1 MEEGNH
7 EVKYAG
13 FLTRLLVFLVDIFVV
28 SFLIYTINIVVS
40 IEKSPI
46 VILLIWWLY
55 TAIML
60 SRWKTTLGGKIL
72 GTRILDSNLSEL
84 SFLKASIRFFVSISP
99 FILYTYLR
107 GLQHTMTLP
116 PSPTVQMLPQL
127 IFILLP
133 FIMYISKKRQMIHD
147 MLVKSI
153 VINVNSKTKETD
165 TIGERIVPI
174 GQKVLRVLGSLL
186 FLIVFGYVAM
196 YTFVFYTL
204 GKHSSNNYNASFHTQ
219 YDTND
224 FNDSRIIFYKKE
236 LQKYSEAF
244 VHADGM
250 YDIFAADT
258 KKDLALNC
266 IQASLKEHNVS
277 EWIEEGSYFRKN
289 ARNKYAT
296 TEETRIKAKKNSNYM
311 GQHFYDYDLNDVNEI
326 EDNIVSIWDSSKN
339 KDTCDKLVPVTKL
352 FDMFIVRY
360 VSNREEALKNYTKE
374 YEHARPTGTLNKSFY
389 KKEIEKTKKW
399 LDLLYRNTPKYFA
412 LLKKLEN
419 KRRKNFWKSIEKGK
433 VNNFNEI
440 IGLNLNIKN
449 NFGETPLIMVVKSNK
464 LKFMRFFRKTIV
476 NVHMKDHKGKSAFD
490 YAKGNIKMME
500 ALKELEAQQIVG
512 EKAAVLYAYYLNNM
526 DKVTIY
532 INGGECQEFRFPDD
546 MICRHAR
553 EYKSR

>member
-1 MEEGNH
+1 MNSNN
-7 EVKYAG
+7 EVKYTS
-13 FLTRLLVFLVDIFVV
+13 FFTRLLVFLIDIFVV
-28 SFLIYTINIVVS
+28 SFLVYIINMVVS

-60 SRWKTTLGGKIL
+60 SRWKTTIGGKVL
-72 GTRILDSNLSEL
+72 GTRILNIDFSKL
-84 SFLKASIRFFVSISP
+84 SFLKASIRFFASIAP
-99 FILYTYLR
+99 FILYSYLR
-107 GLQHTMTLP
+107 GLQHMMTLP

-133 FIMYISKKRQMIHD
+133 FIMYISKKRQMIQD

-153 VINVNSKTKETD
+153 VIDVNSKTKETD
-165 TIGERIVPI
+165 TMGERIVPI
-174 GQKVLRVLGSLL
+174 GQKILRIIGTIL

-204 GKHSSNNYNASFHTQ
+204 GKHSSNNYNASFHTE
-219 YDTND
+219 YATND
-224 FNDSRIIFYKKE
+224 FNDSRIIFYTEE

-244 VHADGM
+244 VNADGM
-250 YDIFAADT
+250 YDIFVADT

-266 IQASLKEHNVS
+266 IQSSLKEHNKTD
-277 EWIEEGSYFRKN
+277 WIEQGSNFRKS

-296 TEETRIKAKKNSNYM
+296 TKEKIKKAKKNSSYM
-311 GQHFYDYDLNDVNEI
+311 GRHFYDYDLNDVNEI
-326 EDNIVSIWDSSKN
+326 ENNIVSIWDSSKN
-339 KDTCDKLVPVTKL
+339 EDTCDKLVPVTKL

-374 YEHARPTGTLNKSFY
+374 YEKAKPTGTLNKSFY
-389 KKEIEKTKKW
+389 KREIEKTKKW

-419 KRRKNFWKSIEKGK
+419 KRQKNFWKSIEKGK
-433 VNNFNEI
+433 VDNFNET

-464 LKFMRFFRKTIV
+464 LRFMRFFSKTIV
-476 NVHMKDHKGKSAFD
+476 NVHMKDNQGKSAFD

-546 MICRHAR
+546 MICRHVR

>member
-1 MEEGNH
+1 MNSNN
-7 EVKYAG
+7 EVKYTS
-13 FLTRLLVFLVDIFVV
+13 FFTRLLVFLIDIFVV
-28 SFLIYTINIVVS
+28 SFLVYIINMVVS

-60 SRWKTTLGGKIL
+60 SRWKTTIGGKVL
-72 GTRILDSNLSEL
+72 GTRILNIDFLKL
-84 SFLKASIRFFVSISP
+84 SFLKASIRFFASIAP
-99 FILYTYLR
+99 FILYSYLR
-107 GLQHTMTLP
+107 GLQHMMTLP

-133 FIMYISKKRQMIHD
+133 FIMYISKKRQMIQD

-153 VINVNSKTKETD
+153 VIDVNSKTKETD
-165 TIGERIVPI
+165 TMGERIVPI
-174 GQKVLRVLGSLL
+174 GQKILRIIGTIL

-204 GKHSSNNYNASFHTQ
+204 GKHSSNNYNASFHTE
-219 YDTND
+219 YATND
-224 FNDSRIIFYKKE
+224 FNDSRIIFYTEE

-244 VHADGM
+244 VNADGM
-250 YDIFAADT
+250 YDIFVADT

-266 IQASLKEHNVS
+266 IQSSLKEHNKTD
-277 EWIEEGSYFRKN
+277 WIEQGSNFRKS

-296 TEETRIKAKKNSNYM
+296 TKEKIKKAKKNSSYM
-311 GQHFYDYDLNDVNEI
+311 GRHFYDYDLNDVNEI

-339 KDTCDKLVPVTKL
+339 EDTCDKLVPVTKL

-374 YEHARPTGTLNKSFY
+374 YEKAKPTGTLNKSFY
-389 KKEIEKTKKW
+389 KREIAKTKKW
-399 LDLLYRNTPKYFA
+399 LDLLYRNTPKYFT

-419 KRRKNFWKSIEKGK
+419 KRQKNFWKSIEKGK
-433 VNNFNEI
+433 VDNFNET

-464 LKFMRFFRKTIV
+464 LRFMRFFSKTIV
-476 NVHMKDHKGKSAFD
+476 NVHMKDNQGKSAFD

-546 MICRHAR
+546 MICRHVR